1 MKLFLTFIGTDPRF
15 ERDRKYTI
23 LEITNISGVSEK
35 TIRARLAGYSI
46 FNDSHIVK
54 RMDEEFR
61 TRKITS
67 SCCQS
72 KSEKLSAEWLK
83 KALV

>member
-1 MKLFLTFIGTDPRF
+1 MKLFLTFIGTDHRF

-23 LEITNISGVSEK
+23 LEIANTSGVSEK
-35 TIRARLAGYSI
+35 TIRARLAGMSI
-46 FNDSHIVK
+46 FDDVHIV
-54 RMDEEFR
+54 RRQDEEFR
-61 TRKITS
+61 TRKISS

-72 KSEKLSAEWLK
+72 KAEKLSADWLK